1 MACFHL
7 FREHRLVLFISL
19 HCLCSF
25 RIFFGFCFIICLLR
39 GSDRIS
45 CLDLRVTPL
54 NRRRGSIGIDEFF
67 NGCGFVYSVGG
78 FFFRNWRVGFA
89 SCFVF
94 AVFGF
99 LMAIL
104 VYRNSILFWFF
115 MDLRLMYV
123 SRHVFLMSLI
133 RRW

>member
-54 NRRRGSIGIDEFF
+54 NRRRGSIGIDEFL
-67 NGCGFVYSVGG
+67 NGCVFGYRFSGIFRIGRDSFV
-78 FFFRNWRVGFA
+78 
-89 SCFVF
+89 SCLVF
-94 AVFGF
+94 AVFGLRWKF
-99 LMAIL
+99 SSTATSSIL
-104 VYRNSILFWFF
+104 VFHAN
-115 MDLRLMYV
+115 LRLMYV
-123 SRHVFLMSLI
+123 SRHVSLMFLI